1 MAAAAAVAAAEA
13 EADAAAAAAAEAE
26 AAAGGEGQG
35 SPGGG
40 GGLRRASVRLLV
52 EKYEEGGS
60 GGEGGPPGAPGSP
73 GAGGGAGRAPPAAG
87 GPPASAAEDGCWG
100 GEDAEEGGSDGGG
113 GGPLEGPLGGG
124 RGAAP
129 CPAPAGGVDY
139 DVPVTPEV
147 GINFMR
153 SPSFVNSPSFS
164 GGSTPGLSPPPPPA
178 QPSATPE
185 FSVPKVLQ
193 RSRSDD
199 AERLS
204 AGVTLAAVGA
214 RAPGPEGHRVS
225 SASTASF
232 GLGGPGAL
240 LRDSVQAPLRPEGHA
255 GPGGGGDF
263 VSVSISADGLPF
275 SPAKVAAGGL
285 GKAGA
290 ERAAGDVEAAGACAG
305 AGALSQSQIE
315 PFKFPSDVKAR
326 VEALGT
332 DLADIQKV
340 LLWTGILLDIVGKSL
355 LIVEMTRFA
364 NRDNWEWFS
373 FIFLFLVV
381 SGSMTTMY
389 WMAHY
394 TWDEDKTRQDTVAI
408 FGWTKN
414 DVKRLIRRMGAVCAI
429 FQLGT
434 AFAAL
439 RALRTKEHKKKAA
452 AMDLKGMRL
461 VDTVFLSLAMSG
473 LQAYIGMAC
482 SSPEASCPGR
492 VGFDGI
498 LMVSIVSSLLS
509 ATICFVAL
517 DLKDDWRR
525 NRQHRCEMGC
535 FIPYRFAELSARIT
549 TMALFAAI
557 HHAWVFFVILA
568 HAAVVLVALR
578 RYPGANRE
586 SVLGKLGKMRRA
598 SFLGLPLRLPVF
610 DDAKLL
616 LVCLAWQPSCFVS
629 DATDPQGHFWWR
641 ARFDKQPK
649 RGKFSSMDPSEAVLP
664 FSLFNLIVGAEAGL
678 ILLACYFT
686 LPSWA
691 DGFFNIAFACVVL
704 WLFFSLSYV
713 SVRYQAALGEVKGED
728 GRPRPPPPALSGG
741 EGPPPAGGEPV
752 PGGKE
757 LPPARGPRHS
767 RNASKDSS
775 FAGALEGA
783 EARTPFRSIGNQLS
797 RGESAAPASDGPP
810 VGDVRASGAQSYL
823 SEQLPQRSPG
833 FLWKANPNPAH
844 SFNEFS

>member
-1 MAAAAAVAAAEA
+1 M
-13 EADAAAAAAAEAE
+13 
-26 AAAGGEGQG
+26 
-35 SPGGG
+35 
-40 GGLRRASVRLLV
+40 RLLV
-52 EKYEEGGS
+52 EKYE
-60 GGEGGPPGAPGSP
+60 GEGASGEEGACPGELGFPVAAGDE
-73 GAGGGAGRAPPAAG
+73 GHAGGAAPAAG
-87 GPPASAAEDGCWG
+87 TPPTSAAEGGDWDG
-100 GEDAEEGGSDGGG
+100 EAEEEGEGDGGG
-113 GGPLEGPLGGG
+113 GGPREGRRVTLSPVAVAASGAGASPAAVGGFE
-124 RGAAP
+124 
-129 CPAPAGGVDY
+129 Y

-147 GINFMR
+147 AINFVR

-164 GGSTPGLSPPPPPA
+164 GGSTPGLSPLPPPA
-178 QPSATPE
+178 LPSATPE
-185 FSVPKVLQ
+185 FSVPKLLQ

-199 AERLS
+199 AERLA
-204 AGVTLAAVGA
+204 AGVTLAAAGA
-214 RAPGPEGHRVS
+214 RASGPEGHRMS

-240 LRDSVQAPLRPEGHA
+240 LRDSVQAPPPSEGPVA
-255 GPGGGGDF
+255 SGPGGGGDF

-275 SPAKVAAGGL
+275 SPAKVVAGGL
-285 GKAGA
+285 GKAGV
-290 ERAAGDVEAAGACAG
+290 ERGAADIEASGACTG
-305 AGALSQSQIE
+305 EGALSQSQIE

-414 DVKRLIRRMGAVCAI
+414 DVKRLIRRVGAVCAI

-482 SSPEASCPGR
+482 SSPEAKCPGR

-525 NRQHRCEMGC
+525 NPQHRYEMGC

-557 HHAWVFFVILA
+557 HHAWVFFVIIA
-568 HAAVVLVALR
+568 HAAVVLAALH
-578 RYPGANRE
+578 RYPGTNRE
-586 SVLGKLGKMRRA
+586 VALAKLGKTRKG
-598 SFLGLPLRLPVF
+598 SILGLPLRLPVV

-629 DATDPQGHFWWR
+629 DATDPHGHFWWR
-641 ARFDKQPK
+641 ARFEKQPK

-678 ILLACYFT
+678 LLLACYLT
-686 LPSWA
+686 LPHWA
-691 DGFFNIAFACVVL
+691 SGFFNIAFACVVL

-713 SVRYQAALGEVKGED
+713 SVKYQAALGEAQGEE
-728 GRPRPPPPALSGG
+728 GRPRPPPHALPGS
-741 EGPPPAGGEPV
+741 EGPPPASGEPT
-752 PGGKE
+752 PGAKE
-757 LPPARGPRHS
+757 GPLARGSLHS
-767 RNASKDSS
+767 RNASKDATS
-775 FAGALEGA
+775 AGAVEGT

-797 RGESAAPASDGPP
+797 RGEAAAPASDGPP
-810 VGDVRASGAQSYL
+810 VGDVRASGTQSHL
-823 SEQLPQRSPG
+823 SDQLPQRSPG